1 MKIVSQYEVQ
11 ARNLYNAAQYEQALK
26 EYLKIYDQTSANVDI
41 AVMIGNCYDK
51 MLKKQEA
58 MQWYEKAC
66 KQDKH
71 NILAM
76 SNYATSLY
84 ENKNYKKAKKI
95 SEQVLSRDSN
105 NIQSYIN
112 LGNIEYLHH
121 NFEIAVSYYKQAYK
135 INKKNYITCVNLAN
149 VYFDLK
155 EYDSSTYYAKAAIEQ
170 DSSQVMAWT
179 ILGNSEFEQEHYTEA
194 LTAFKQ
200 ASQIDS
206 QDYWL
211 HNYLSQVYQK
221 LEQWEEAYEE
231 GWRALELSQGED
243 SQQINF
249 GYLLYETSLYQKD
262 SLIKKYAQQWLQNYP
277 HNRIVQHMG
286 KSVLNDAIPERAND
300 EYLKNIFDVFAPD
313 FEQVLASLDYQAPQ
327 EISKYMQEIYTSG
340 KTPKLKILDAGCGTG
355 LCGEFLKSYS
365 KIFGLYGVDISAKMI
380 EEAKKKNVYHKLFT
394 DELEHFLATTKQQF
408 DLVVSADVFT
418 YFGDLSKVFSGVS
431 NSLKQG
437 GRFIFTVSE
446 NFENEKDYVLHASG
460 RYLHHAQY
468 IENLLITNCFSIEKK
483 KRCKLRNEGE
493 KNVFGYLFSALK
505 TIK

>member
-1 MKIVSQYEVQ
+1 MLQEEIQ

-26 EYLKIYDQTSANVDI
+26 EYLKLYDVSSSKANI

-51 MLKKQEA
+51 LSQKQEA

-84 ENKNYKKAKKI
+84 ENKDYKQAQKVSK
-95 SEQVLSRDSN
+95 QVLLHDSDN
-105 NIQSYIN
+105 VQSYIN

-121 NFEIAVSYYKQAYK
+121 DFEKAVNYYDKAYK

-155 EYDSSTYYAKAAIEQ
+155 EYSKSAYYAQSAIEE

-194 LTAFKQ
+194 LHAFKQ
-200 ASQIDS
+200 AGKIDS

-221 LEQWEEAYEE
+221 LEQWEEAFIE
-231 GWRALELSQGED
+231 GWQALELSQGED

-249 GYLLYETSLYQKD
+249 GYLLYETSLCNND
-262 SLIKKYAQQWLQNYP
+262 SFVKKYAEKWLQKYP
-277 HNRIVQHMG
+277 DNQIVQHMG
-286 KSVLNDAIPERAND
+286 KSVLKDTIPERAND
-300 EYLKNIFDVFAPD
+300 EYLKNIFDVFAVD
-313 FEQVLASLDYQAPQ
+313 FEQVLSTLDYQAPQ
-327 EISKYMQEIYTSG
+327 EINKYLQELQSQ
-340 KTPKLKILDAGCGTG
+340 KKLPKLKILDAGCGTG
-355 LCGEFLKSYS
+355 LCGKFLKSYS
-365 KIFGLYGVDISAKMI
+365 KIFGLYGVDISGEMLK
-380 EEAKKKNVYHKLFT
+380 EAKKKNIYYKLYKE
-394 DELEHFLATTKQQF
+394 ELEHFFSHSKQQF
-408 DLVVSADVFT
+408 DMVVSADVFT

-431 NSLKQG
+431 KCLVSG
-437 GRFIFTVSE
+437 GRFIFTITE
-446 NFENEKDYVLHASG
+446 NSITEEDYFLHASG
-460 RYLHHAQY
+460 RYLHHPKY
-468 IENLLITNCFSIEKK
+468 IEKLLITNCFSIEKM

-493 KNVFGYLFSALK
+493 KEVYGYLFSGVKKSKLN
-505 TIK
+505 